1 MFQSTTPHASQT
13 KWLFFALLMAGL
25 LLLSGCATLM
35 DSGPGGNSSSKQTA
49 TDSQP
54 EPYHPAAFKDLL
66 IPSELTWV
74 REKSMVIKTE
84 SFAGGVYLFTGKVE
98 VNSLSDFFTT
108 TMVQNGWKLAG
119 SIQYKQVLL
128 AFTKPGKTCTM
139 MITEG
144 DYSGKTDVQIYI
156 ADDIAQ
162 GRSSAPAGKGLLF

>member
-1 MFQSTTPHASQT
+1 MFQPTNSKLSPIQ
-13 KWLFFALLMAGL
+13 WLLAALLLTGL
-25 LLLSGCATLM
+25 LLLSGCATIM
-35 DSGPGGNSSSKQTA
+35 ESGPGSTSNGQAAET
-49 TDSQP
+49 QP

-66 IPSELTWV
+66 IPSELTWI

-98 VNSLSDFFTT
+98 VNSLTDFFTT
-108 TMVQNGWKLAG
+108 TMAQNGWKLAG

-144 DYSGKTDVQIYI
+144 DYSGKTDVNIYI

-162 GRSSAPAGKGLLF
+162 GRSSAPAGGKGPLF